1 MKHNNL
7 ESGFI
12 KGATE
17 FGVEAD
23 CVKGYIKQAEQTY
36 DFCCGVIDQAEK
48 NSKDPGFRQKL
59 AFELLCANMNPEII
73 KTALEDKRG
82 NELMEMLG
90 QLFGGQNG
98 EVGGGLRGM
107 FNRGADGLGE
117 MLGQRKGEGAGGLG
131 GAIMGAGGGALSGLL
146 ISKLLNINPLIG
158 MLLMGALGGGAGHH
172 FGKNPAQAKTT
183 MTPNGETSTEG
194 TSAAA
199 FNDVPGMGVGADGK
213 PSSQM
218 HGAEQ
223 QVLTNGVDQ
232 HGETPHSITP
242 PGQPHPVLSQPA
254 IPPGLLE
261 AEVGNAASQ
270 TPAIPTPAPGAAM
283 QAEPPNPTPSR
294 RKLLGSPNPLLGPE
308 SSRGE
313 RGPLSPGDS
322 PRSEVMPGV
331 NNAEGGI
338 GEPKTQTASNAG
350 INNKPHMPQAGPV
363 PGAGFDYK
371 PMPTAQV

>member
-199 FNDVPGMGVGADGK
+199 FDDVPGMGVGADGK

-218 HGAEQ
+218 YGAEQ

-242 PGQPHPVLSQPA
+242 PGQP
-254 IPPGLLE
+254 
-261 AEVGNAASQ
+261 Q
-270 TPAIPTPAPGAAM
+270 TPAIPTPAPGS
-283 QAEPPNPTPSR
+283 EPATPGGSLPTPAGGPPDVGFPGSR
-294 RKLLGSPNPLLGPE
+294 T
-308 SSRGE
+308 SSIDNNSS
-313 RGPLSPGDS
+313 GPLGEIKIPGS
-322 PRSEVMPGV
+322 QYAGV
-331 NNAEGGI
+331 NGKPNI
-338 GEPKTQTASNAG
+338 GLTKAFSN
-350 INNKPHMPQAGPV
+350 QAPNRSTG
-363 PGAGFDYK
+363 
-371 PMPTAQV
+371 QV